1 MDTAT
6 VFVMCALLTR
16 LWAELLWWSDE
27 RQEERQ
33 QRMQEQRKRPTP
45 PATPPP
51 SCVQEMTGDSPQ
63 GEASPP
69 W

>member
-27 RQEERQ
+27 RKEQ
-33 QRMQEQRKRPTP
+33 QQQRPTP

-63 GEASPP
+63 GEARTP